1 MQTRTPRYK
10 TLKVNIPNCGSQ
22 GPLHSLIDS
31 TGIKGEG
38 KGGNISWGG
47 LFRIGVHLRPR

>member
-31 TGIKGEG
+31 SGIKGEG